1 MLKQDYTILNKLIEK
16 QWLKLKEKNKMEQIK
31 NELSMENTGLVVNED
46 MTHEQRV
53 NLFNAVNNAEGLSDQ
68 VGKDLYLTG
77 FIVQDVEKENE
88 QTGEIIC
95 SKLITVIDKDG
106 KAYATNSKPFL
117 QSLKQLKQVFNYD
130 WTKEPVCVTIIQ
142 KKSNSSSNKYLSM
155 AVK

>member
-1 MLKQDYTILNKLIEK
+1 
-16 QWLKLKEKNKMEQIK
+16 MEQIK
-31 NELSMENTGLVVNED
+31 NELTMMENNGLVVTDD
-46 MTHEQRV
+46 MSYEQRV

-68 VGKDLYLTG
+68 VGKDLWLTG
-77 FIVQDVEKENE
+77 FIVQDVEKEND

-130 WTKEPVCVTIIQ
+130 WTKNPICVTIIQ

>member
-1 MLKQDYTILNKLIEK
+1 
-16 QWLKLKEKNKMEQIK
+16 MEQIK
-31 NELSMENTGLVVNED
+31 NEVTAIESNESNGLTVTEY

-53 NLFNAVNNAEGLSDQ
+53 HLFNAVNNAEGLSDQ
-68 VGKDLYLTG
+68 VGKDLQLVD
-77 FIVQDVEKENE
+77 FIVQDVEKENVE
-88 QTGEIIC
+88 TGEIVY

-130 WTKEPVCVTIIQ
+130 WNKEPITVTIIQ
-142 KKSNSSSNKYLSM
+142 KKSNSSTNKYLSL

>member
-1 MLKQDYTILNKLIEK
+1 
-16 QWLKLKEKNKMEQIK
+16 MEQIK
-31 NELSMENTGLVVNED
+31 NELATMENNGLIVTED

-77 FIVQDVEKENE
+77 FIVQDVEKEDDR
-88 QTGEIIC
+88 TGEIIC

-142 KKSNSSSNKYLSM
+142 KKSSSSSNKYLSM

>member
-1 MLKQDYTILNKLIEK
+1 
-16 QWLKLKEKNKMEQIK
+16 MEQIK
-31 NELSMENTGLVVNED
+31 NEVAMMESNGLTVTED
-46 MTHEQRV
+46 MTYEQRV
-53 NLFNAVNNAEGLSDQ
+53 SLFNAVNNAEGLSDQ

-95 SKLITVIDKDG
+95 SKLITVIDKEG

-117 QSLKQLKQVFNYD
+117 QSLRQLKQVFNYD
-130 WTKEPVCVTIIQ
+130 WTKQPIHVVIIQ
-142 KKSNSSSNKYLSM
+142 NKSNSSSNKYLSM

>member
-1 MLKQDYTILNKLIEK
+1 
-16 QWLKLKEKNKMEQIK
+16 MENLT
-31 NELSMENTGLVVNED
+31 NEVMKMENTGLVVTDD

-88 QTGEIIC
+88 RTGEIIC

-130 WTKEPVCVTIIQ
+130 WAKQPIHVVIIQ

>member
-1 MLKQDYTILNKLIEK
+1 
-16 QWLKLKEKNKMEQIK
+16 MEQIK
-31 NELSMENTGLVVNED
+31 NEVLAMESNGFVVTED

-68 VGKDLYLTG
+68 VGRDLWLTG
-77 FIVQDVEKENE
+77 YIVQDVEKENE

-142 KKSNSSSNKYLSM
+142 KKSSSSSNKYLSM

>member
-1 MLKQDYTILNKLIEK
+1 
-16 QWLKLKEKNKMEQIK
+16 MENLT
-31 NELSMENTGLVVNED
+31 NEVIAMENTGLVVTDD

-53 NLFNAVNNAEGLSDQ
+53 NLFNAVNNAVGLSDQ

-77 FIVQDVEKENE
+77 YIVQDVEKENE
-88 QTGEIIC
+88 KTGEIIS
-95 SKLITVIDKDG
+95 SKLITVIDREG

-117 QSLKQLKQVFNYD
+117 QSLKQLKRVFNYD
-130 WTKEPVCVTIIQ
+130 WTKQPIHVEIIQ

>member
-1 MLKQDYTILNKLIEK
+1 
-16 QWLKLKEKNKMEQIK
+16 MEQIK
-31 NELSMENTGLVVNED
+31 NEVVAMENTGLVVTDD

-68 VGKDLYLTG
+68 VGKDLWLTG
-77 FIVQDVEKENE
+77 YIVQDVEKENE
-88 QTGEIIC
+88 QTGEIIY

-117 QSLKQLKQVFNYD
+117 QALKQLKQVFNYD
-130 WTKEPVCVTIIQ
+130 WTKEPVRVTIIQ

>member
-1 MLKQDYTILNKLIEK
+1 
-16 QWLKLKEKNKMEQIK
+16 MEQQIR
-31 NELSMENTGLVVNED
+31 NEVAMMENTGLVVTED

-88 QTGEIIC
+88 QTGEIIL
-95 SKLITVIDKDG
+95 SKLIIVIDKDG

-130 WTKEPVCVTIIQ
+130 WTKEPICVTIIQ

>member
-1 MLKQDYTILNKLIEK
+1 
-16 QWLKLKEKNKMEQIK
+16 MEQIK
-31 NELSMENTGLVVNED
+31 NEVLSMENTGLVVTED

-77 FIVQDVEKENE
+77 YIVQDVEKENE
-88 QTGEIIC
+88 KTGEIIC

-130 WTKEPVCVTIIQ
+130 WTKQPVCVTIIQ
-142 KKSNSSSNKYLSM
+142 KKSSSSTNKYLSM

>member
-1 MLKQDYTILNKLIEK
+1 
-16 QWLKLKEKNKMEQIK
+16 
-31 NELSMENTGLVVNED
+31 MENLVNEVVAMENNGLVVTED

-68 VGKDLYLTG
+68 VGKDLWLTG
-77 FIVQDVEKENE
+77 YIVQDVEKENE
-88 QTGEIIC
+88 RTGEIIC

-130 WTKEPVCVTIIQ
+130 WAKEPVCVTIIQ
-142 KKSNSSSNKYLSM
+142 KKSSSSSNKYLSM

>member
-1 MLKQDYTILNKLIEK
+1 M
-16 QWLKLKEKNKMEQIK
+16 LKLKGEKINMENLT
-31 NELSMENTGLVVNED
+31 NEVMTMENTGLVVTED

-68 VGKDLYLTG
+68 VGKDLWLTG
-77 FIVQDVEKENE
+77 YIVQDVEKENE
-88 QTGEIIC
+88 KTGEIIC
-95 SKLITVIDKDG
+95 SKLITVIDKEG

>member
-1 MLKQDYTILNKLIEK
+1 MEK
-16 QWLKLKEKNKMEQIK
+16 IK
-31 NELSMENTGLVVNED
+31 NELSMMESNGLTVTED

-88 QTGEIIC
+88 QTGEIIL

-130 WTKEPVCVTIIQ
+130 WIKDPICVTIIQ

>member
-1 MLKQDYTILNKLIEK
+1 
-16 QWLKLKEKNKMEQIK
+16 MENVK
-31 NELSMENTGLVVNED
+31 NEVVAMENNGLVVTED

-68 VGKDLYLTG
+68 VGKDLWLTG
-77 FIVQDVEKENE
+77 YIVQDVEKENE

-130 WTKEPVCVTIIQ
+130 WAKDPVCVTIIQ
-142 KKSNSSSNKYLSM
+142 KKSSSSTNKYLSM

>member
-1 MLKQDYTILNKLIEK
+1 
-16 QWLKLKEKNKMEQIK
+16 
-31 NELSMENTGLVVNED
+31 MENLTNDVVAMENNGLVVTED

-77 FIVQDVEKENE
+77 YIVQDVEKENE
-88 QTGEIIC
+88 KTGEIIC
-95 SKLITVIDKDG
+95 TKLITVIDREG

-130 WTKEPVCVTIIQ
+130 WTKEPLCVTIIQ
-142 KKSNSSSNKYLSM
+142 KKSSSSNNKYLSM

>member
-1 MLKQDYTILNKLIEK
+1 
-16 QWLKLKEKNKMEQIK
+16 MEQIR
-31 NELSMENTGLVVNED
+31 NEVAMMESNGLTVTED
-46 MTHEQRV
+46 MTYEQRV

-95 SKLITVIDKDG
+95 SKLITVIDKEG

-117 QSLKQLKQVFNYD
+117 QSLRQLKQVFNYD
-130 WTKEPVCVTIIQ
+130 WTKQSIHVVIIQ

>member
-1 MLKQDYTILNKLIEK
+1 
-16 QWLKLKEKNKMEQIK
+16 MENLG
-31 NELSMENTGLVVNED
+31 NEVMTMKNTGLVVSDN
-46 MTHEQRV
+46 MSHEQRV

-68 VGKDLYLTG
+68 VGKELYLTG
-77 FIVQDVEKENE
+77 YIVQDVEKENE
-88 QTGEIIC
+88 RTGEIIC
-95 SKLITVIDKDG
+95 SKLITVIDKEG

-117 QSLKQLKQVFNYD
+117 QALKQLKQVFNYD

>member
-1 MLKQDYTILNKLIEK
+1 
-16 QWLKLKEKNKMEQIK
+16 
-31 NELSMENTGLVVNED
+31 MENLTNEVVAMENNGLVVTDD
-46 MTHEQRV
+46 MSYEQRV

-68 VGKDLYLTG
+68 VGKDLWLTG
-77 FIVQDVEKENE
+77 FIVQDVEKENDK
-88 QTGEIIC
+88 TGEIIC
-95 SKLITVIDKDG
+95 SKLITVIDKEG

-130 WTKEPVCVTIIQ
+130 WTKQPIHVVVIQ

>member
-1 MLKQDYTILNKLIEK
+1 M
-16 QWLKLKEKNKMEQIK
+16 LKLKGEKINMENLT
-31 NELSMENTGLVVNED
+31 NEVMTMENTGLVVTDD

-68 VGKDLYLTG
+68 VGKDLWLTG
-77 FIVQDVEKENE
+77 YIVQDVEKENE
-88 QTGEIIC
+88 KTGEIIC
-95 SKLITVIDKDG
+95 SKLITVIDREG

>member
-1 MLKQDYTILNKLIEK
+1 M
-16 QWLKLKEKNKMEQIK
+16 LKLKGEKINMENLT
-31 NELSMENTGLVVNED
+31 NEVMTMENTGLVVNDD

-68 VGKDLYLTG
+68 VGKDLWLTG
-77 FIVQDVEKENE
+77 YIVQDVEKEDE

-95 SKLITVIDKDG
+95 SKLITVIDKGG

>member
-1 MLKQDYTILNKLIEK
+1 
-16 QWLKLKEKNKMEQIK
+16 MENLG
-31 NELSMENTGLVVNED
+31 NEVMAMENTGLVVTDD

-77 FIVQDVEKENE
+77 YIVQDVEKENE
-88 QTGEIIC
+88 KTGEIIC
-95 SKLITVIDKDG
+95 SKLITVIDRDG

-117 QSLKQLKQVFNYD
+117 QGLKQLKQVFNYD

>member
-1 MLKQDYTILNKLIEK
+1 M
-16 QWLKLKEKNKMEQIK
+16 LKLKGEKINMENLT
-31 NELSMENTGLVVNED
+31 NEVITMENTGLVVTDD

-68 VGKDLYLTG
+68 VGKDLWLTG
-77 FIVQDVEKENE
+77 YIVQDVEKENE
-88 QTGEIIC
+88 KTGEIIC
-95 SKLITVIDKDG
+95 SKLITVIDKEG
-106 KAYATNSKPFL
+106 NAYATNSKPFL

-142 KKSNSSSNKYLSM
+142 KKSNSSSNKYLSL

>member
-1 MLKQDYTILNKLIEK
+1 MKKAM
-16 QWLKLKEKNKMEQIK
+16 LKLKGEKINMENLT
-31 NELSMENTGLVVNED
+31 NEVMAMENTGLVVTED

-95 SKLITVIDKDG
+95 SKLITVIDKEG

-130 WTKEPVCVTIIQ
+130 WTKQPVCVTIIQ

>member
-1 MLKQDYTILNKLIEK
+1 
-16 QWLKLKEKNKMEQIK
+16 MEQFK
-31 NELSMENTGLVVNED
+31 NELATTENNGLIVTED

-77 FIVQDVEKENE
+77 SIVQDVEKEDDR
-88 QTGEIIC
+88 TGEIIC

>member
-1 MLKQDYTILNKLIEK
+1 M
-16 QWLKLKEKNKMEQIK
+16 LKLKGEKINMENLT
-31 NELSMENTGLVVNED
+31 NEVMTMENTGLVVTED

-68 VGKDLYLTG
+68 VGKDLWLTG
-77 FIVQDVEKENE
+77 YIVQDVEKENE
-88 QTGEIIC
+88 KTGEIIC
-95 SKLITVIDKDG
+95 SKLITVIDKEG

-130 WTKEPVCVTIIQ
+130 WTKEPLCVTIIQ

>member
-1 MLKQDYTILNKLIEK
+1 
-16 QWLKLKEKNKMEQIK
+16 MENLG
-31 NELSMENTGLVVNED
+31 NEVMAMENTGLVVTED

-77 FIVQDVEKENE
+77 YIVQDVEKENE
-88 QTGEIIC
+88 KTGEIIC

-130 WTKEPVCVTIIQ
+130 WTKEPVCVAIIQ

>member
-1 MLKQDYTILNKLIEK
+1 
-16 QWLKLKEKNKMEQIK
+16 MENVK
-31 NELSMENTGLVVNED
+31 NELLSMENTGLVVTED

-68 VGKDLYLTG
+68 VGKDLWLTG
-77 FIVQDVEKENE
+77 YIVQDVEKESE
-88 QTGEIIC
+88 TTGEIIC

-142 KKSNSSSNKYLSM
+142 KKSSSSTNKYLSM

>member
-1 MLKQDYTILNKLIEK
+1 
-16 QWLKLKEKNKMEQIK
+16 
-31 NELSMENTGLVVNED
+31 MENLENEVMAMENNGLVLTDD
-46 MTHEQRV
+46 MSYEQRV

-88 QTGEIIC
+88 KTGEIIC

-130 WTKEPVCVTIIQ
+130 WTKQPIHIVIIQ

>member
-1 MLKQDYTILNKLIEK
+1 
-16 QWLKLKEKNKMEQIK
+16 MEQIK
-31 NELSMENTGLVVNED
+31 NEVAMMESNGLTVTED
-46 MTHEQRV
+46 MTYEQRV

-88 QTGEIIC
+88 RTGEIIS

-130 WTKEPVCVTIIQ
+130 WTKDPVCVTIIQ

>member
-1 MLKQDYTILNKLIEK
+1 
-16 QWLKLKEKNKMEQIK
+16 MEQIK
-31 NELSMENTGLVVNED
+31 NEVLAMENNGLVVTED

-68 VGKDLYLTG
+68 VGKDLWLTG
-77 FIVQDVEKENE
+77 YIVQDVEKENE

-95 SKLITVIDKDG
+95 SKLITVIDKNG

-130 WTKEPVCVTIIQ
+130 WKKDPVCVTIIQ
-142 KKSNSSSNKYLSM
+142 KKSSSSSNKYLSM

>member
-1 MLKQDYTILNKLIEK
+1 
-16 QWLKLKEKNKMEQIK
+16 MENLT
-31 NELSMENTGLVVNED
+31 NELMTMENTGLVVTDD
-46 MTHEQRV
+46 MTYEQRV

-68 VGKDLYLTG
+68 VGKDLWLTG
-77 FIVQDVEKENE
+77 YIVQDVEKENE
-88 QTGEIIC
+88 KTGEIIC
-95 SKLITVIDKDG
+95 SKLITVIDKQG

-130 WTKEPVCVTIIQ
+130 WAKKPVCVTIIQ

>member
-1 MLKQDYTILNKLIEK
+1 
-16 QWLKLKEKNKMEQIK
+16 MEQIR
-31 NELSMENTGLVVNED
+31 NEVAMMENTGLVVTED

-88 QTGEIIC
+88 QTGEIIL

-130 WTKEPVCVTIIQ
+130 WIKEPICVTIIQ

>member
-1 MLKQDYTILNKLIEK
+1 
-16 QWLKLKEKNKMEQIK
+16 MEQIK
-31 NELSMENTGLVVNED
+31 NEVAMMENTGLVVTED

-88 QTGEIIC
+88 QTGEIIL

-130 WTKEPVCVTIIQ
+130 WSKQPICVTIIQ

>member
-1 MLKQDYTILNKLIEK
+1 
-16 QWLKLKEKNKMEQIK
+16 
-31 NELSMENTGLVVNED
+31 MENLTNEVVAMENNGLVVTED
-46 MTHEQRV
+46 MSHEQRV

-68 VGKDLYLTG
+68 VGKDLWLTG

-88 QTGEIIC
+88 KTGEIIC

-130 WTKEPVCVTIIQ
+130 WIKDPVCVTIIQ
-142 KKSNSSSNKYLSM
+142 KKSSSSSNKYLSM

>member
-1 MLKQDYTILNKLIEK
+1 
-16 QWLKLKEKNKMEQIK
+16 MENVK
-31 NELSMENTGLVVNED
+31 NEVVAMENTGLVVTED

-68 VGKDLYLTG
+68 VGKDLWLTG
-77 FIVQDVEKENE
+77 YIVQDVEKENE
-88 QTGEIIC
+88 KTGEIVC

-130 WTKEPVCVTIIQ
+130 WTKVPVCVTIIQ